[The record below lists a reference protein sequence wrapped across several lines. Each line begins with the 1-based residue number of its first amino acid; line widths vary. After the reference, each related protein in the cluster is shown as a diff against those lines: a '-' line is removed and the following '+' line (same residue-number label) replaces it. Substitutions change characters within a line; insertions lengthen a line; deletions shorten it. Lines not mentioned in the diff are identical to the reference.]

1 MSNPLAL
8 IAPALLRVLGEDATY
23 TSDSTGLTATL
34 RVIVNRNAQTQ
45 LPDFTGARVLER
57 RITVQCQRA
66 HLPAELRPSDRF
78 VLDASGEILVVKRV
92 DADDGNT
99 DLLTCSVKILTD

>member
-23 TSDSTGLTATL
+23 ISDSTGESVAL

-45 LPDFTGARVLER
+45 LPDFSGARVLER

-66 HLPAELRPSDRF
+66 HLPTDLRPADRF
-78 VLDASGEILVVKRV
+78 VLTTTSETLIVKRV
-92 DADDGNT
+92 DADNGNT

>member
-1 MSNPLAL
+1 VSTPLAL

-23 TSDSTGLTATL
+23 TSESTGLTAAL

-57 RITVQCQRA
+57 RITVQCRRA
-66 HLPAELRPSDRF
+66 HLPAELRPADRF
-78 VLDASGEILVVKRV
+78 VTARGETLIVKRL

-99 DLLTCSVKILTD
+99 DLLTCSVKLLNTD

>member
-1 MSNPLAL
+1 MTSPLAL

-23 TSDSTGLTATL
+23 TSASTGLTAVL
-34 RVIVNRNAQTQ
+34 RIIVNRNAQTQ

-66 HLPAELRPSDRF
+66 HLPADLHPGDQF
-78 VLDASGEILVVKRV
+78 AVTATGETLTVKRI
-92 DADDGNT
+92 DDNNGNV
-99 DLLTCSVKILTD
+99 DLLTCSVKTS